1 MRTITIC
8 LLVAGLVAVTLGGC
22 GKSEEKATETPGAG
36 PAGGPEMKMTTDAA
50 CICEEG
56 KKGGTVWCPG
66 CDVGYVKGEKTAC
79 KNCFA
84 AAQGGPACETCS
96 K

>member
-1 MRTITIC
+1 MRAITIC
-8 LLVAGLVAVTLGGC
+8 LLVAGLLAVTLGGC
-22 GKSEEKATETPGAG
+22 GKCEEKATETPSAKPSGT
-36 PAGGPEMKMTTDAA
+36 PAMETTAAA
-50 CICEEG
+50 CVCEAG

-96 K
+96 EK